1 MEPGDLRCG
10 GGGGQPPELM
20 LAQLRCAARDVQ
32 LGITGAQDELGQTG
46 QVPPSV
52 SLNSLA
58 NNSTESALPN
68 ALAVCQLWFPIIVP
82 PSWLMVRGTP

>member
-1 MEPGDLRCG
+1 MISGVVGEEASPLSLCWHSS
-10 GGGGQPPELM
+10 
-20 LAQLRCAARDVQ
+20 DVQ
-32 LGITGAQDELGQTG
+32 LGITGAQDELGQKG

-58 NNSTESALPN
+58 NNSTENALPN